1 MERVFKAWVESPIG
15 WIEIAAGDA
24 GITAIDFLREGDRR
38 TPPEPEPGAPSAL
51 GDCAAQLGEY
61 FSGLRRVFDVPLH
74 LGGTPFQRKA
84 WEALLAIPFGKTA
97 TYKDIAAAVGNPN
110 STRAVGGAN
119 HRNPVSII
127 VPCHRVIGSDGR
139 LTGYGGGLWRKEWL
153 LAHERRHAGY

>member
-1 MERVFKAWVESPIG
+1 MDGVFKLWVESPIG
-15 WIEIAAGDA
+15 WLEIAADGV
-24 GITAIDFLREGDRR
+24 GIIAVDFIREGDRR
-38 TPPEPEPGAPSAL
+38 TAPKPEEGAPAAL
-51 GDCAAQLGEY
+51 GACAIQLAEY
-61 FSGLRRVFDVPLH
+61 FSGRRRVFDVPLH
-74 LGGTPFQRKA
+74 LRGTPFQKKA

-119 HRNPVSII
+119 HHNPVSII

-153 LAHERRHAGY
+153 LAHERKHPGD